1 MAAFRHTIPI
11 GFSDVDHA
19 GIVYYPVFFHYFHQ
33 TLEAFFRDR
42 LGSRSYVKILDE
54 ERVGFPAVSTQC
66 EYKAPLR
73 FGDTADIEM
82 SIDRL
87 GERSITFRFRVY
99 RWPEPDRDDGA
110 DAGPVLAAEGRTT
123 SAVIDMD
130 AFRAKAIPDTLR
142 RLFEPLTEG
151 RPLT

>member
-1 MAAFRHTIPI
+1 MRPMTAFRHAIPI

-19 GIVYYPVFFHYFHQ
+19 GIVYYPVFFHYFHL
-33 TLEAFFRDR
+33 TLEAFFRER
-42 LGSRSYVKILDE
+42 LGSRSYVKLLDE

-73 FGDTADIEM
+73 FGDIADVEM

-99 RWPEPDRDDGA
+99 RRPEPESNGA
-110 DAGPVLAAEGRTT
+110 GVGTEPVLAAEGSTT

-130 AFRAKAIPDTLR
+130 AFRAKVIPDSLR
-142 RLFEPLTEG
+142 RLFEPLT
-151 RPLT
+151 